1 MTPPD
6 PPVVI
11 PPIRP
16 QDIEVAVCGAEK
28 MAAARENVNQRIAR
42 SGEVQFWKDGGGGV
56 GVECSATDTEVL
68 GSIPKTSVFTKIFQS
83 SHWFFSFN
91 FWDTHLGRR
100 TFISFLYSLLSH
112 YLSFFPSSS
121 SSSLLFLCVQDYK
134 VNKCSFSISVLYLP
148 DTVGSKHQYDIVAV
162 WSSGARRI
170 LNNWQYTSKYNLFV
184 F

>member
-42 SGEVQFWKDGGGGV
+42 SGEVKFFKTMLIHDSGGCV
-56 GVECSATDTEVL
+56 GVECSATGTEVL

-83 SHWFFSFN
+83 SH
-91 FWDTHLGRR
+91 
-100 TFISFLYSLLSH
+100 
-112 YLSFFPSSS
+112 
-121 SSSLLFLCVQDYK
+121 
-134 VNKCSFSISVLYLP
+134 
-148 DTVGSKHQYDIVAV
+148 
-162 WSSGARRI
+162 
-170 LNNWQYTSKYNLFV
+170 
-184 F
+184 